1 MLDISADDI
10 YLPLGSVDIDSS
22 SHDGVQTQMDC
33 VAMHNSDKYAPLN
46 IFMANECQYWIDCH
60 RFKKIKLHPLML
72 KYTFITFQAVEIMF
86 CYQLT
91 LYRHGNYSH
100 QFSIVSCCCLSN
112 YYSLDSSL
120 FELSPLFGRSWLF

>member
-60 RFKKIKLHPLML
+60 RFKKNKTAPFDVEVHVYYISSGRDHVLLSAHLVPTRKLFP
-72 KYTFITFQAVEIMF
+72 
-86 CYQLT
+86 
-91 LYRHGNYSH
+91 
-100 QFSIVSCCCLSN
+100 SIFYCFL
-112 YYSLDSSL
+112 LL
-120 FELSPLFGRSWLF
+120 FK